1 MLGKKYRG
9 LELLGLPLLTIVLE
23 VAVTVLEVEER
34 LHALL
39 CLFGLLLQSFS
50 HQEIIGQDELG
61 DFSQQLAGFS
71 ILRPPQYGVVF
82 GLSEITEKFELPESR
97 IETGIVGEEFVVV
110 VVETVELFLII
121 AVVNLKLIKEFY
133 HLHLPVIVAFLLGHF
148 KHFGNGTRHSQ
159 IVVGLDMIGG
169 NGGNAVDEQH
179 DFAHMRS
186 FHHDADFA
194 TVRIL
199 RLKAFLVVFI
209 DVRLSF
215 RILCDEPLVSR
226 KHVEIVIERCN
237 TEKVGMQAW
246 EPLGMQSGNLDD
258 VATLQHFETR
268 GLARNEYGNAIL

>member
-1 MLGKKYRG
+1 
-9 LELLGLPLLTIVLE
+9 
-23 VAVTVLEVEER
+23 
-34 LHALL
+34 
-39 CLFGLLLQSFS
+39 
-50 HQEIIGQDELG
+50 
-61 DFSQQLAGFS
+61 
-71 ILRPPQYGVVF
+71 
-82 GLSEITEKFELPESR
+82 
-97 IETGIVGEEFVVV
+97 
-110 VVETVELFLII
+110 
-121 AVVNLKLIKEFY
+121 
-133 HLHLPVIVAFLLGHF
+133 
-148 KHFGNGTRHSQ
+148 
-159 IVVGLDMIGG
+159 MIGG

-186 FHHDADFA
+186 FHHDADFT

-226 KHVEIVIERCN
+226 KHVETVIERCN